1 MNILLLKQHF
11 LLLKRPGTTVKVFCS
26 TSQYYMS
33 LIDIIETLST
43 VLSINLSNTKKN
55 IIGNARI
62 VPRAAG
68 CKARILSIVLCTP
81 PPPFNVVYKG
91 LKSTLLSL
99 LWCRVN

>member
-68 CKARILSIVLCTP
+68 CKARMLSIVLCTP
-81 PPPFNVVYKG
+81 SPPFNVVYKG
-91 LKSTLLSL
+91 LKSTLFSL
-99 LWCRVN
+99 HWCRVN

>member
-43 VLSINLSNTKKN
+43 VLSMNLSNTKKN
-55 IIGNARI
+55 IFGNTESRTM
-62 VPRAAG
+62 G
-68 CKARILSIVLCTP
+68 CWVQSKNSIHCTLHP
-81 PPPFNVVYKG
+81 PPPPI
-91 LKSTLLSL
+91 
-99 LWCRVN
+99 